1 MKRHTV
7 QWLRHLGCA
16 AYTRLTLSQLYT
28 DLLTHIQQ
36 LGGHDALFALIDQ
49 LQAPVSEDDR
59 RAREVGEGQAD
70 ADNPLL
76 FILHPTMTVPVD
88 DSSGGGESV
97 L

>member
-36 LGGHDALFALIDQ
+36 LGGHDALSALIGQ

-76 FILHPTMTVPVD
+76 FILQPIPVPVH